1 MNKKWVAST
10 ALASF
15 LAAVGI
21 SSNASPVKAAVSDD
35 NGDQTDDQ
43 DQQTSETKDST
54 VASVIDKSGA
64 PINEDAADAIE
75 ANQKAGNSSVLPAN
89 AVRALTQAG
98 TTKGASTAQQQAY
111 LAKVA
116 PQAQQVAS
124 KYNLYASVMIAQS
137 ILESTWGT
145 STLSSQYNNYFGMK
159 GSYQGAYVSMPTKE
173 WSADKGYYTI
183 YDNFRRYPSVYASFA
198 DNGDKLRNGIQG
210 NSAFYKGTWRENTT
224 SYKDATAWLQ
234 GRYATAP
241 TYASVLNNI
250 IESSN
255 LTQYDGKASTSGTGN
270 ENAIE
275 GKQTSLT
282 DVVTITNKNSAHV
295 YLNADPNKIAANRTL
310 DYGTS
315 WATTSKVVKADG
327 TVFYQVSKTEYV
339 KASDV
344 QLESEKTNPPVNIAD
359 TAIIINN
366 SGSVVYRLPNL
377 KTATNRVLPYQSS
390 WITTKYVM
398 DNSGNKFYF
407 VGNDCYIKATD
418 VSLKSTQSG
427 GDYTKDKVVAYP
439 DIINITANPGAKV
452 YDDKHNLLAVSLSNR
467 TNWKIDQKSTHADGS
482 IWYRV
487 ATNQWV
493 SANDVEVKGS
503 NYVTSV
509 TGMAKINYIPGY
521 GVNVYNSPA
530 ANNKFTGTRLADGT
544 TWRVTSKQIVDGQTW
559 YKVNAGWV
567 NGKYCIF
574 NAD

>member
-43 DQQTSETKDST
+43 NQQTSETKDST
-54 VASVIDKSGA
+54 VASVMDKSGA
-64 PINEDAADAIE
+64 PINEDSADAIE

-310 DYGTS
+310 DNGTS

>member
-21 SSNASPVKAAVSDD
+21 SSNTSPVKAAVSDD
-35 NGDQTDDQ
+35 EGNQTDDQ
-43 DQQTSETKDST
+43 DQNTSETKDTT
-54 VASVIDKSGA
+54 VASVMDKSGA

-75 ANQKAGNSSVLPAN
+75 ANQKSGRSSVLPAN
-89 AVRALTQAG
+89 AVAALTQAG
-98 TTKGASTAQQQAY
+98 TTRGASTAQQQAY

-124 KYNLYASVMIAQS
+124 KYNLYASVMMAQS
-137 ILESTWGT
+137 ILESSWGT
-145 STLSSQYNNYFGMK
+145 SVLSSQYNNYFGIK
-159 GSYQGAYVSMPTKE
+159 GDYQGSYVSLPTQE

-183 YDNFRRYPSVYASFA
+183 YANFRKYPSVYASFA

-210 NSAFYKGTWRENTT
+210 NSAFYKGTWRENTS

-234 GRYATAP
+234 GRYATSP
-241 TYASVLNNI
+241 TYAAVLNNI

-255 LTQYDGKASTSGTGN
+255 LTQYDGKASTNGTGN

-275 GKQTSLT
+275 GTQTKLN

-295 YLNADPNKIAANRTL
+295 YINADKIAANRTL
-310 DYGTS
+310 ANGTR
-315 WATTSKVVKADG
+315 WIVTSKVVKSDG
-327 TVFYQVSKTEYV
+327 TTYYQVSTNEYV

-359 TAIIINN
+359 TAIILNK

-377 KTATNRVLPYQSS
+377 STATNRVLPYQSS
-390 WITTKYVM
+390 WITTKYVL

-418 VSLKSTQSG
+418 VSLKSTQSH
-427 GDYTKDKVVAYP
+427 GDYTKDKVVSYP
-439 DIINITANPGAKV
+439 DIVNITANPGAKV

-467 TNWKIDQKSTHADGS
+467 TDWKIDQKSTHSDGS

-493 SANDVEVKGS
+493 SANDVQVKGS

-509 TGMAKINYIPGY
+509 SGMAKINYIPGY

-574 NAD
+574 NAG

>member
-54 VASVIDKSGA
+54 VASVMDKSGA

-75 ANQKAGNSSVLPAN
+75 ANQKAGNSSILPAN

-310 DYGTS
+310 DNGTS

-344 QLESEKTNPPVNIAD
+344 QLESERTNPPVNIAD

-521 GVNVYNSPA
+521 GVNVYKIGRA
-530 ANNKFTGTRLADGT
+530 H
-544 TWRVTSKQIVDGQTW
+544 V
-559 YKVNAGWV
+559 
-567 NGKYCIF
+567 
-574 NAD
+574 